1 MMQISYAKHESNKM
15 ERNFLLAKCTL
26 CAKEMILTEGSVI
39 LGSEWYHK
47 GCFAKIEE
55 KNCCDIKHGDELK
68 HC

>member
-1 MMQISYAKHESNKM
+1 MMLISYAKHESNEI

-26 CAKEMILTEGSVI
+26 CAKDMILTEGSVI

-55 KNCCDIKHGDELK
+55 KNCYDIKHGDELN
-68 HC
+68 C